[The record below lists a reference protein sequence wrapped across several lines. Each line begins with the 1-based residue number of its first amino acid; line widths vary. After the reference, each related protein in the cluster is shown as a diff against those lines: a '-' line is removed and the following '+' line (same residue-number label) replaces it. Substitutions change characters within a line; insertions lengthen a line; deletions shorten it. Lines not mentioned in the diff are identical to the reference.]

1 MDASVLART
10 SFFLSTIPMGGEATS
25 STSTAS
31 ATTSKYQFVK
41 RNTAS
46 DEASA
51 SASSGTSA
59 FERVWLEKGLEKGR
73 LFFSS
78 SRCYPAGVFSMLP
91 FAEMSHARQRAQQR
105 AESNELGGISAQL
118 KGGARSGVKR
128 NWRKVCGVGGAE
140 DEGSSSEGED
150 AARRAVED
158 GQTEAAISYER
169 HLHSERA
176 PCLLCVWAQR
186 NGRVAHPPPP
196 PWYPYDANELDDP
209 GIRGNLSNLDHTI
222 LSLPSYRMS
231 VVPHEDRRELK
242 TQLNEQW
249 KVTHPNLAHM
259 HASRRQKGYGRKV
272 LTLSKIRRLKRETCA
287 LASRPDLDVELSTI
301 ALAHCYFEKLVFAKR
316 VSAANRRVVMAT
328 CVLLAHKFNHTS
340 LPDSAKTLTK
350 QRDLLDALESYPK
363 GAPRAKI
370 LTAEPDVLSALRFAL
385 HVPRKD
391 VMYVLTSLQRVS
403 LRRVHAMPSFRVA
416 HVPSTYRRSRTPLL
430 STYHAEGPTSIG
442 CST

>member
-1 MDASVLART
+1 MEAGVLART

-31 ATTSKYQFVK
+31 AIASKYQFVK
-41 RNTAS
+41 RTTAS
-46 DEASA
+46 DEAA
-51 SASSGTSA
+51 SSSISGTSA

-91 FAEMSHARQRAQQR
+91 FAEISHARQRAQQR

-118 KGGARSGVKR
+118 KGGARSRAKR

-140 DEGSSSEGED
+140 DEGSSSEEEE

-186 NGRVAHPPPP
+186 NGRIAHPPPP

-301 ALAHCYFEKLVFAKR
+301 ALAHCYFEKLVFAK
-316 VSAANRRVVMAT
+316 VSFYYFIIFST
-328 CVLLAHKFNHTS
+328 SDISCESSSQFDS
-340 LPDSAKTLTK
+340 LPLT
-350 QRDLLDALESYPK
+350 
-363 GAPRAKI
+363 
-370 LTAEPDVLSALRFAL
+370 
-385 HVPRKD
+385 
-391 VMYVLTSLQRVS
+391 YVSS
-403 LRRVHAMPSFRVA
+403 
-416 HVPSTYRRSRTPLL
+416 RSV
-430 STYHAEGPTSIG
+430 
-442 CST
+442 